1 AMLHGLFWLT
11 VNLSSERPVLLVVDD
26 LHWCDS
32 ASMRFLGYL
41 ARRLDDLPVLLVG
54 SLRSSEP
61 EGDRAALE
69 ELTSEPHTQ
78 VLIPGPLTATAAE
91 QLVRD
96 RLGEDVEPAF
106 AAACHSATDGN
117 PLLLNEL
124 LKTLAADR
132 VQPDAA
138 HVHVVAELGPR
149 AASRAVLF
157 RLSRLT

>member
-1 AMLHGLFWLT
+1 SHLFDESDRARLLAGAAGAAALVFGLDGERTTGEPPDEGTFAMLHGLFWLT

-26 LHWCDS
+26 LHWCDTPS
-32 ASMRFLGYL
+32 LPVRGYL

-117 PLLLNEL
+117 
-124 LKTLAADR
+124 
-132 VQPDAA
+132 
-138 HVHVVAELGPR
+138 
-149 AASRAVLF
+149 
-157 RLSRLT
+157 